1 MIDGLFLPVINVDAC
16 PSEEDLVQ
24 LLSGE
29 EVVPIGLHVRECI
42 RCQRLL
48 DRLSDDET
56 LRPPGQG
63 SDRSAWDWGDTPDLS
78 AMLDTIRERELSRFW
93 GEQPPG
99 HPFNRCLR
107 PIAHGR
113 FDRQSGPL

>member
-29 EVVPIGLHVRECI
+29 EVVPIGLHVRKCI

-56 LRPPGQG
+56 CRRPARV
-63 SDRSAWDWGDTPDLS
+63 DRSAWDWANAD
-78 AMLDTIRERELSRFW
+78 
-93 GEQPPG
+93 
-99 HPFNRCLR
+99 CLCDAR
-107 PIAHGR
+107 YDPRA
-113 FDRQSGPL
+113 